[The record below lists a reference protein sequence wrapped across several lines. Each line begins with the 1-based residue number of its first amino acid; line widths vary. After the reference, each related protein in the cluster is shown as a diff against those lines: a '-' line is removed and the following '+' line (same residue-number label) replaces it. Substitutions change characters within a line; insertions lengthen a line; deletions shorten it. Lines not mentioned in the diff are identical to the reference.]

1 MLHEKS
7 TRAKIGIFA
16 IAVGLIGTII
26 ALFAPT
32 FMTETLHFSKGNIVL
47 LSAQD
52 NLFISLG
59 SLIVI
64 VIILILLAIKHTKV
78 TYSLATIAILAVI
91 GFCTWTLTN
100 YTAIQNE
107 QIITK
112 SYTNEN
118 VLKWTDIEQVIYEY
132 HTDLPY
138 GQYIFQTA
146 DDEIMITETLK
157 FGPDEKRKIYS
168 TARSFDVTF
177 IEREMTTE

>member
-1 MLHEKS
+1 MLNEKS

-47 LSAQD
+47 LSAKN
-52 NLFISLG
+52 NLIISLV
-59 SLIVI
+59 SLVVI
-64 VIILILLAIKHTKV
+64 VIILMLLALKHTKV
-78 TYSLATIAILAVI
+78 TYSLATIAILAMI

-100 YTAIQNE
+100 YIAIQND

-112 SYTNEN
+112 SYTNEQIW
-118 VLKWTDIEQVIYEY
+118 KWMDIEQVIYEY
-132 HTDLPY
+132 HPELPY

-146 DDEIMITETLK
+146 DNELVITETVK
-157 FGPDEKRKIYS
+157 FGPDEKQKIYS
-168 TARSFDVTF
+168 TARSFDVAYV
-177 IEREMTTE
+177 EREME